1 MADKS
6 YFKLAGK
13 MYTINV
19 ENNRAMFG
27 DVVVL
32 QLNDRKAWKSKFKQL

>member
-1 MADKS
+1 MAEKS

-13 MYTINV
+13 MYKVNV

-32 QLNDRKAWKSKFKQL
+32 ELDDRKGWKRKFKQV